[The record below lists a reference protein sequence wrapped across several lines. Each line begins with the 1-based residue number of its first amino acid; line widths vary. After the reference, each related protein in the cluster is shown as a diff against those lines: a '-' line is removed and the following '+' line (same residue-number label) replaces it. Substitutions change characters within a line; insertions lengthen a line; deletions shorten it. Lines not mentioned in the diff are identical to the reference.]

1 MFSGPRRYFADM
13 LFLLGSERRK
23 LPWLLAGFLLVA
35 LMDVFGLATVGS
47 YIVYLTQ
54 SEESAPPI
62 LAVLTAV
69 LPRGSSAVT
78 KITVGGLLVGFF
90 VTKAIVA
97 VFINRQI
104 FRFAWNQSTRLR
116 SQLSNGVLG
125 MSYEAFST
133 RNSSEFI
140 QAMVG
145 YVANFVGSLTSLLRL
160 AAEGIVA
167 IAVVVMLLAVNATS
181 VLLVVTLGLI
191 LFLGYDRLS
200 APRLRR
206 AGRVRNQSSQ
216 QMIKGMQETVSGLK
230 EIRILGCGPFFNSTV
245 QNNARQLAESQAFI
259 GLMGVMP
266 RYIVEVAIMG
276 FVVTFAGIL
285 LASGEN
291 PELMYPVI
299 GLIGVAVLRLG
310 PATGMVLQC
319 VAVLRGTRP
328 AISALRRELAD
339 LAISPNSVNQ
349 KFIATETANFQSLEL
364 EDVTFS
370 YHGSSEHAINGVSL
384 TINKGDVVGFIGS
397 SGAGKTTLIDVILG
411 LLDYQSGVVRYD
423 GHPLAD
429 QRQQWWSKVAYL
441 PQEIFLVDA
450 SLRENVALGTP
461 PGEIDD
467 QRLAAV
473 LSQAQLDSLV
483 ASWKYGAE
491 TRVGEKGVR
500 LSGGQRQRIALA
512 RALYHQREVLVMDEA
527 TSALDSETEHEIIE
541 EIERLK
547 GEKTMIVIA
556 HRLTTLQYCDRIY
569 RLEQGRIV
577 EISSYAEAAA
587 RQEEFISSRVAP
599 YGDSAT

>member
-1 MFSGPRRYFADM
+1 MFAGPRHYLGDM

-54 SEESAPPI
+54 SEESAPPM
-62 LAVLTAV
+62 LAVLTSV
-69 LPRGSSAVT
+69 LPRGSSVVT
-78 KITVGGLLVGFF
+78 KITVGVLLVGFF
-90 VTKAIVA
+90 VAKAIVA

-116 SQLSNGVLG
+116 GQLSNGVLG
-125 MSYEAFST
+125 MPYEAFSM

-145 YVANFVGSLTSLLRL
+145 YVSMFVGSLTSLLRL
-160 AAEGIVA
+160 TAEGIVA
-167 IAVVVMLLAVNATS
+167 AAVVVMLLTVNTTS
-181 VLLVVTLGLI
+181 VLLLVALGPI

-206 AGRVRNQSSQ
+206 AGHVLNQSSQ
-216 QMIKGMQETVSGLK
+216 QMIKGIQETVLGFK
-230 EIRILGCGPFFNSTV
+230 EIRILGCGPFFNGTV
-245 QNNARQLAESQAFI
+245 QNNARQVAESQAFI
-259 GLMGVMP
+259 GLMSTIP
-266 RYIVEVAIMG
+266 RYIVEAAIIG
-276 FVVTFAGIL
+276 FLVTFAGVL
-285 LASGEN
+285 LAWGEK

-299 GLIGVAVLRLG
+299 GLIGMAVLRLG
-310 PATGMVLQC
+310 PATGMVLQS
-319 VAVLRGTRP
+319 VATLRGARP
-328 AISALRRELAD
+328 AVGALRSELAG
-339 LAISPNSVNQ
+339 LGISPNSDNQ
-349 KFIATETANFQSLEL
+349 KFIATGVADFQSLEL

-370 YHGSSEHAINGVSL
+370 YDGSTDPAINGVSL
-384 TINKGDVVGFIGS
+384 IINKGDVVGFIGS

-411 LLDYQSGVVRYD
+411 LLDCQSGVVKYNE
-423 GHPLAD
+423 GPLVD

-450 SLRENVALGTP
+450 SLRENVALGTSL
-461 PGEIDD
+461 EQIDD
-467 QRLAAV
+467 HRVTDA
-473 LSQAQLDSLV
+473 LSQAQLHSLV
-483 ASWKYGAE
+483 ASWKYGAKS
-491 TRVGEKGVR
+491 RMGEKGVR
-500 LSGGQRQRIALA
+500 LSGGQRQRVALA

-527 TSALDSETEHEIIE
+527 TSALDSETEREIIE

-556 HRLTTLQYCDRIY
+556 HRLTTLQHCDRIY

-577 EISSYAEAAA
+577 EISSYAEATA
-587 RQEEFISSRVAP
+587 RNKKL
-599 YGDSAT
+599 T

>member
-1 MFSGPRRYFADM
+1 VSM
-13 LFLLGSERRK
+13 
-23 LPWLLAGFLLVA
+23 
-35 LMDVFGLATVGS
+35 
-47 YIVYLTQ
+47 
-54 SEESAPPI
+54 
-62 LAVLTAV
+62 
-69 LPRGSSAVT
+69 
-78 KITVGGLLVGFF
+78 
-90 VTKAIVA
+90 
-97 VFINRQI
+97 
-104 FRFAWNQSTRLR
+104 
-116 SQLSNGVLG
+116 
-125 MSYEAFST
+125 
-133 RNSSEFI
+133 
-140 QAMVG
+140 
-145 YVANFVGSLTSLLRL
+145 FVGSLTSLLRL
-160 AAEGIVA
+160 TAEGIVA
-167 IAVVVMLLAVNATS
+167 IAVVMMLLAVNATS
-181 VLLVVTLGLI
+181 VLLLVTLGLI

-206 AGRVRNQSSQ
+206 AGRVLNQSSQ
-216 QMIKGMQETVSGLK
+216 QMIKGMQETVLGLK
-230 EIRILGCGPFFNSTV
+230 EIRVLGCGPFFNSTV

-259 GLMGVMP
+259 GLMSVMP
-266 RYIVEVAIMG
+266 RYIVEVAIIG
-276 FVVTFAGIL
+276 FVVTFAGVL
-285 LASGEN
+285 LAWGEK

-310 PATGMVLQC
+310 PATGMVLQS
-319 VAVLRGTRP
+319 VAVLRSARP
-328 AISALRRELAD
+328 AIGALRRELAG

-349 KFIATETANFQSLEL
+349 KFVATGAADFQSLEL

-370 YHGSSEHAINGVSL
+370 YHGSSEHAISGISL

-397 SGAGKTTLIDVILG
+397 SGAGKTTLIDIVLG
-411 LLDYQSGVVRYD
+411 LLDYQSGVVRYN
-423 GHPLAD
+423 GNPLVD

-450 SLRENVALGTP
+450 SLRENVALGTSP
-461 PGEIDD
+461 EQIDD

-483 ASWKYGAE
+483 ASWKYGAQSP
-491 TRVGEKGVR
+491 VGEKGAR

-527 TSALDSETEHEIIE
+527 TSALDSETEREIIE

-556 HRLTTLQYCDRIY
+556 HRLATLQHCDRIY

>member
-1 MFSGPRRYFADM
+1 MFSVLRRYLADM
-13 LFLLGSERRK
+13 LFLLGSEWRK

-35 LMDVFGLATVGS
+35 LMDVFGLATVGT

-62 LAVLTAV
+62 LAVFTAV
-69 LPRGSSAVT
+69 LPRESSAVT
-78 KITVGGLLVGFF
+78 KITIGGLLVGFF
-90 VTKAIVA
+90 VLKAAVA

-104 FRFAWNQSTRLR
+104 FRFAYSQLTRLR

-125 MSYEAFST
+125 MSYEAFSM

-140 QAMVG
+140 QAIVG
-145 YVANFVGSLTSLLRL
+145 YVPSFVSSLTTLLRL
-160 AAEGIVA
+160 TAEGVVA
-167 IAVVVMLLAVNATS
+167 IAIVMMLLVVNTTS
-181 VLLVVTLGLI
+181 VLLLVTLGLI
-191 LFLGYDRLS
+191 LLVGYDRLS
-200 APRLRR
+200 ARGLRR
-206 AGRVRNQSSQ
+206 AGRVLNQSNQ
-216 QMIKGMQETVSGLK
+216 QMIKGIQETVFGLK
-230 EIRILGCGPFFNSTV
+230 EIRILGCGPFFNSKVET
-245 QNNARQLAESQAFI
+245 NSRQTADSQAFI
-259 GLMGVMP
+259 GLMGTIP
-266 RYIVEVAIMG
+266 RYIVEAAIIG

-285 LASGEN
+285 LAWGEK

-299 GLIGVAVLRLG
+299 GLIGMATLRLG
-310 PATGMVLQC
+310 PATGMVLQS
-319 VAVLRGTRP
+319 VALLRGARP
-328 AISALRRELAD
+328 AIGALRRELAG
-339 LAISPNSVNQ
+339 LAMLPNSVDQ
-349 KFIATETANFQSLEL
+349 KLGATGATDFQSLEL

-370 YHGSSEHAINGVSL
+370 YHGSSEPAINGVSL
-384 TINKGDVVGFIGS
+384 IINKGDVVGFIGS

-411 LLDYQSGVVRYD
+411 LLDCQLGVVRYN

-441 PQEIFLVDA
+441 PQEVFLVDG
-450 SLRENVALGTP
+450 SLRENVALGTLP
-461 PGEIDD
+461 EQIDD
-467 QRLAAV
+467 HRVAAA
-473 LSQAQLDSLV
+473 LSQAQLHSLV

-491 TRVGEKGVR
+491 TPVGEKGVR

-527 TSALDSETEHEIIE
+527 TSALDSETEREIIE

-577 EISSYAEAAA
+577 EVSSYTEAAA
-587 RQEEFISSRVAP
+587 RQAEFISSRVAP
-599 YGDSAT
+599 YGNSTT